1 MELNITQ
8 INYSH
13 QKPQGRIKMLKYG
26 LLFFIFF
33 FNIGTASDQYLKFGD
48 LLQLL
53 EVSDDKFEAQKFMKI
68 NGFELTNLEYFDQ
81 EDEEDTSY
89 YAMDFYKM
97 IPNDDYY
104 IRVVGDTDEDIFF
117 IKEFSSNEERSFYF
131 VSIISEAGL
140 EPYEEWDHG
149 GGDEGFEFEST
160 DNYLTLAQ
168 KPDDDGAMRYIFTIA
183 RK

>member
-1 MELNITQ
+1 
-8 INYSH
+8 
-13 QKPQGRIKMLKYG
+13 MLKYG
-26 LLFFIFF
+26 LAFFLFII
-33 FNIGTASDQYLKFGD
+33 NINTVHAQYLKFGE
-48 LLQLL
+48 LIQIL
-53 EVSDDKFEAQKFMKI
+53 EVSDDKFETQKFMKL
-68 NGFELTNLEYFDQ
+68 NGFELTNFEYFDQ
-81 EDEEDTSY
+81 ENEEDTSY

-97 IPNDDYY
+97 IPNDEYY

-117 IKEFSSNEERSFYF
+117 VKEFSSNEERSFYF

-140 EPYEEWDHG
+140 EPYDEWNRGD
-149 GGDEGFEFEST
+149 GDEGFEFESS